1 VKFIKSL
8 RLGWYGHVERMQNER
23 MLRQIATAAME
34 GTMKK
39 EDHVKDGEMRLK
51 KI

>member
-1 VKFIKSL
+1 
-8 RLGWYGHVERMQNER
+8 
-23 MLRQIATAAME
+23 MLRHTATAAME
-34 GTMKK
+34 ETRNK